1 MSISDKFKGMKMG
14 TKILIICLVLVIV
27 PTSLLG
33 VVAYTSSAA
42 AITDQVDDSL
52 TTQIMDVDRM
62 ADNTYQ
68 LAQESLDAELSTLRY
83 IFNSKGTPAI
93 VDGQL
98 VLQSGGGDYVVN
110 DNYEIVDQITQMTG
124 SKATIFQKVGGQAVR
139 VSTNVIGPDGTRAV
153 GTVVSQPVYDAVVT
167 RGETFYGTADVV
179 GTTYVTAYEPIRSQN
194 GEIIGI
200 LFVGV
205 TQDALFGPLKE
216 EVSAITLGDTGYIY
230 IMDTSGTL
238 IVHPTK
244 EGENLAQQLP
254 AAQDMIDNREEAIN
268 EPQKVTYMWEGAEAT
283 AFYMYNPELDWII
296 ASRVNPSEF
305 MGPVDGIRNAIIGI
319 LAGSIIVGAL
329 ISILFGRSISRRME
343 KLVALGRKVK
353 EGELDSA
360 ARDLDDDDDDG
371 DGGDEIGQVSRAFGG
386 VVHTIQE
393 FKGELATLSTATGE
407 GQLDVRG
414 DSTRFQ
420 GDYALLIQGLNE
432 TLDAVIGPLNVAAE
446 YIDRI
451 SAGDIPERITDD
463 YRGDFNEIKNNLNQC
478 IDAVNL
484 LVADAAMLA
493 EAGVEGRLDTRAD
506 ATRHRGDFRQ
516 VVEGINNTLDAVI
529 GPLNVAAEYID
540 RISAGDIPE
549 RITDDYRGDFNEI
562 KNNLNQCIDGL
573 QGLVEANRSL
583 QRMAVND
590 HTLRMSADY
599 QGLFAEVA
607 EAVNSVQD
615 RVNHI
620 AGSIEKISHGDLSE
634 LDEYSAIGR
643 RSEQDRIVPG
653 FVKTLET
660 LNTLVDD
667 ANKLAEAGVNGQL
680 DTRADASRHEGAYER
695 VITGINNTLD
705 AVVGPLHEAMRVSN
719 EYADGDFTARMDPN
733 LDVKGD
739 FKAFKESLDNIGI
752 KVSEALDLVSQQVTE
767 LGGSAEEANASVEEV
782 SAGSSQLAKTSGA
795 VSENA
800 DRSLDGISQ
809 VLKAMEDLS
818 RTIQEVA
825 SRAEQVT
832 TLVGETDEV
841 GKNGMALAQKTED
854 GMNSITSSSNE
865 VNTIILEIKSQM
877 DRIGEIVNLITEI
890 ANQTNLLALNAAI
903 EAARAGDAGRGFA
916 VVATEVKS
924 LAEESR
930 TSAESIAEM
939 IGNLQKQTQKA
950 VETVEVSNREVQEG
964 SGALQETLGAFTRI
978 AESIDVISR
987 NVSEVAAAAEEQ
999 SATVEEVTASMN
1011 EVNSLVE
1018 NTAKEAN
1025 DAAAVSEE
1033 SAAAIDQISE
1043 VVNNV
1048 NTIVAKVSGEISK
1061 FRT

>member
-27 PTSLLG
+27 PTALLG

-42 AITDQVDDSL
+42 AITDQVDSL
-52 TTQIMDVDRM
+52 LSTQIRDVDRM
-62 ADNTYQ
+62 AENTYE

-98 VLQSGGGDYVVN
+98 VLQGPEGNYVVN
-110 DNYEIVDQITQMTG
+110 DNYEIVDQITRMTG
-124 SKATIFQKVGGQAVR
+124 SKATIFQKVGSQAVR
-139 VSTNVIGPDGTRAV
+139 VSTNVIKSDGTRAV
-153 GTVVSQPVYDAVVT
+153 GTVVSQPVYDAVVN

-179 GTTYVTAYEPIRSQN
+179 GTTYVTAYEPIRNQN

-205 TQDALFGPLKE
+205 TEDALFGPLMK
-216 EVSAITLGDTGYIY
+216 EVSGITLGDTGYIY

-238 IVHPTK
+238 ILHPTK

-254 AAQDMIDNREEAIN
+254 AAQEMINNRKDAID
-268 EPQKVTYMWEGAEAT
+268 EPQKVTYTWEGAEAT
-283 AFYMYNPELDWII
+283 AYYMYNPDLDWII

-353 EGELDSA
+353 DGELDSA

-393 FKGELATLSTATGE
+393 FKGELAALSTSAAE

-414 DSTRFQ
+414 DPTRFQ
-420 GDYALLIQGLNE
+420 GDYALLIRGLNE

-446 YIDRI
+446 YVDRI
-451 SAGDIPERITDD
+451 SAGDIPE
-463 YRGDFNEIKNNLNQC
+463 K
-478 IDAVNL
+478 
-484 LVADAAMLA
+484 
-493 EAGVEGRLDTRAD
+493 
-506 ATRHRGDFRQ
+506 
-516 VVEGINNTLDAVI
+516 
-529 GPLNVAAEYID
+529 
-540 RISAGDIPE
+540 
-549 RITDDYRGDFNEI
+549 ITDDYRGDFNEI

-590 HTLRMSADY
+590 HTLRMKTDY
-599 QGLFAEVA
+599 QGVFAEVA
-607 EAVNSVQD
+607 TAVNAVQD

-653 FVKTLET
+653 FVRTLET
-660 LNTLVDD
+660 LNALVEDARTL
-667 ANKLAEAGVNGQL
+667 ARAGVNGQL
-680 DTRADASRHEGAYER
+680 DVRVDASKHEGAYAEL
-695 VITGINNTLD
+695 ITGFNETLD
-705 AVVGPLHEAMRVSN
+705 AVVGPVHEAMRVSN
-719 EYADGDFTARMDPN
+719 EYADGNFTARVDPQ

-739 FKAFKESLDNIGI
+739 FQAFKESLNNIGI
-752 KVSEALDLVSQQVTE
+752 KVSEALDLVSRQVTE

-782 SAGSSQLAKTSGA
+782 SAGSAQLARTAGA
-795 VSENA
+795 LSENA
-800 DRSLDGISQ
+800 DRSLEGIGQ

-832 TLVGETDEV
+832 TLVGETEEV
-841 GKNGMALAQKTED
+841 SKNGMALAQKTED

-999 SATVEEVTASMN
+999 SATVEEVTASMS
-1011 EVNSLVE
+1011 EVNTLIE
-1018 NTAKEAN
+1018 GTAKEAN